1 MGGNGSY
8 KVSES
13 ALLMVNKPGLC
24 LLVVGEGVL
33 FQGVEEEGGSGDG
46 AGLFEGA
53 L

>member
-13 ALLMVNKPGLC
+13 ALLITSEPGFC
-24 LLVVGEGVL
+24 LLAVGEGVL